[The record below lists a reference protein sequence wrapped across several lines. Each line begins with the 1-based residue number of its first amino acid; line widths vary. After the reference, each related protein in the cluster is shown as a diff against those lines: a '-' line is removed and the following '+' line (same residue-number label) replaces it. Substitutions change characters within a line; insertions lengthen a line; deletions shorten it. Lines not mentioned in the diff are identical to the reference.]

1 VGQEGAVS
9 DYVVVGAGSAGSVV
23 VRRLLDAGHSVH
35 LIEAGPVDTSPAIHS
50 PQGWPALL
58 GGPLDW
64 GGVHHTAA
72 ARERSQV
79 VLAAR
84 KGAGWQQF
92 VERND
97 LYPRP
102 RE

>member
-23 VRRLLDAGHSVH
+23 VRRLLDAGHSVY

-64 GGVHHTAA
+64 GGCSPHRSGTRTIAGCAGRAEGCWVAA
-72 ARERSQV
+72 VR
-79 VLAAR
+79 
-84 KGAGWQQF
+84 
-92 VERND
+92 
-97 LYPRP
+97 
-102 RE
+102 